1 MTQSF
6 IHDVRGIV
14 TASEIGRTVDAIA
27 EWQLPSGMVPWFPG
41 GHADPWNHVEAA
53 MALDLGGR
61 RADAE
66 RAYEWL
72 VPLQRPDGAWH
83 QYYVATDDGSTKVEQ
98 DKLDANVCAYIAA
111 GVWHHTL
118 LHHDDGFAEAM
129 WPVVEKAI
137 DFVLDL
143 QTPRGEI
150 LWARHAD
157 GTPWSFALLTGSSSI
172 CHSLRCAIA
181 LAEHLGHERPDWEL
195 SAARLGRVIAQEPD
209 AFAPKHRWAMDW
221 YYPVLSGVVDGEA
234 GRQRLAARYD
244 TFVLD
249 GRGVR
254 CVNDRPWITVAETC
268 ECALAHLA
276 VGDHDTAER
285 LFSWTAQFRHD
296 DDRYWT
302 GTVYPDEAR
311 FPGGERST
319 YTAASVVLAADALA
333 AVPSPAAALFTDP
346 DAVLPVLMS
355 DDELERENEHSRD

>member
-1 MTQSF
+1 VSNF
-6 IHDVRGIV
+6 LRDVRGLV
-14 TASEIGRTVDAIA
+14 TAPELRQTVDAIA

-53 MALDLGGR
+53 MALALGGR
-61 RADAE
+61 RGEAE

-72 VPLQRPDGAWH
+72 VGLQRPDGAWH
-83 QYYVATDDGSTKVEQ
+83 QYYAAGPDGSTQVEQ
-98 DKLDANVCAYIAA
+98 DKLDANVCAYVAA
-111 GVWHHTL
+111 GVWQHVL
-118 LHHDDGFAEAM
+118 LFDDDGFAETM
-129 WPVVEKAI
+129 WPVVERAI

-157 GTPWSFALLTGSSSI
+157 GTPWSFALLTGSSSM

-181 LAEHLGHERPDWEL
+181 LAERLGHERPDWEL
-195 SAARLGRVIAQEPD
+195 SAARLAQVINHEPD

-221 YYPVLSGVVDGEA
+221 YYPVLCGVTGGDA
-234 GRQRLAARYD
+234 GRERLAARFD
-244 TFVLD
+244 RFVDD
-249 GRGVR
+249 GHGVK

-276 VGDHDTAER
+276 VGERATAEE
-285 LFSWTAQFRHD
+285 LFGWIAQYRHED
-296 DDRYWT
+296 GRYWT
-302 GTVYPDEAR
+302 GTVYPDETR
-311 FPGGERST
+311 FPAGERST

-333 AVPSPAAALFTDP
+333 AASPASALFVSH

-355 DDELERENEHSRD
+355 DVDFDPDPARD